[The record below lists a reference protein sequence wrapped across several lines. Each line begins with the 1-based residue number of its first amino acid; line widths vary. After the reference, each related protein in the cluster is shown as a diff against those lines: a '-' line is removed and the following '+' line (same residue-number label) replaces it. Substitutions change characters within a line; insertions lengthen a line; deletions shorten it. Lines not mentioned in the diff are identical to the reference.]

1 MSLGISLPNMLDQER
16 DAFIILICK
25 MGEIITSSLWAAIE
39 MRGETCGQAI
49 EGAGKNYVKTLALL
63 YAGQVTWAKLPTA

>member
-1 MSLGISLPNMLDQER
+1 MPRLPESASQLR
-16 DAFIILICK
+16 K
-25 MGEIITSSLWAAIE
+25 GEMTSSLWAAIE

>member
-1 MSLGISLPNMLDQER
+1 MPRLPESASQLR
-16 DAFIILICK
+16 K
-25 MGEIITSSLWAAIE
+25 GEMTSSLWAAIE

-49 EGAGKNYVKTLALL
+49 EGAGKNYVKTLVLL